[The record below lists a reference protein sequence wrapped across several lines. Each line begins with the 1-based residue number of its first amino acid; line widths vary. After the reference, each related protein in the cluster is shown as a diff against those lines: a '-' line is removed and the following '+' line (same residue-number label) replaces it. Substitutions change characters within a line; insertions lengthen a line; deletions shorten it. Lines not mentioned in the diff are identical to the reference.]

1 AHRGGGNARGGT
13 TARRFSLARAAHL
26 ERGRHALRLAGD
38 SRHRRDPV
46 DVDRSAAACRDAV
59 RRCRGRGPVHA
70 RRNAGRRSRRRGRGL
85 SCRRW
90 PGGADPAAARGGD
103 SGSRN
108 AALTAPERL
117 PGARRDMPA
126 VALSVL
132 TRVVRTLGPLRGA
145 GAAAVGAAWY
155 ARLSRDD
162 RVRVAANH
170 HRLQPQLDHA
180 SAAALARRSYQE
192 YVRMIVDSMWA
203 EPLDSAQVLEL
214 FRVIGAEHLDVG
226 DRGSMV
232 VLPHFGNWDMAASAS
247 LGLGLHLSTV
257 MAPVVSPGITEM
269 VALSR
274 RRKGLEIFT
283 VRQSARG
290 LYRALRRG
298 RTVALMLDVP
308 EAGPTVVVP

>member
-1 AHRGGGNARGGT
+1 
-13 TARRFSLARAAHL
+13 
-26 ERGRHALRLAGD
+26 
-38 SRHRRDPV
+38 
-46 DVDRSAAACRDAV
+46 
-59 RRCRGRGPVHA
+59 
-70 RRNAGRRSRRRGRGL
+70 
-85 SCRRW
+85 
-90 PGGADPAAARGGD
+90 
-103 SGSRN
+103 
-108 AALTAPERL
+108 
-117 PGARRDMPA
+117 M
-126 VALSVL
+126 
-132 TRVVRTLGPLRGA
+132 
-145 GAAAVGAAWY
+145 GAAWY

-162 RVRVAANH
+162 RVRAAANH
-170 HRLQPQLDHA
+170 HRLQPHLDHA
-180 SAAALARRSYQE
+180 AAAALARRSYQE

-274 RRKGLEIFT
+274 QRKGLEIFT

-290 LYRALRRG
+290 LFRALATGEDGRADARRPRGGSDRGGAVLRRTGALQRRPGASRGGHG
-298 RTVALMLDVP
+298 RADPPGHLPARWSGMGARDPSAGRHVRRRCGGDRTDRGEVEPAIRAHP
-308 EAGPTVVVP
+308 EQWYPFHHVYDDR